1 MQTFID
7 YFTNYPK
14 YTITLII
21 SLIVSAFIIALIVF
35 FYKKRKSVISNDTA
49 KKTENTENNSLKQ
62 GFIEENNNFT
72 EVIETNINNHEKE
85 SDIAQFEET
94 TIKSEEPVVTE
105 VEFLKNNELIDNIED
120 CLSQNS
126 VSNNSINTKA
136 EIEDNSVQQ
145 NVKYAGK
152 WVIFEF
158 DGRFYADLKASNG
171 EIMLRTE
178 SYTTLSG
185 IKSGIDTLKKNIE
198 LENYAIS
205 LDKNGNFVFKIF
217 STAKRLLCVGEGYS
231 TREQCEKA
239 FASVRRFSK
248 TATIT
253 IENKN

>member
-1 MQTFID
+1 MQMFID

-21 SLIVSAFIIALIVF
+21 SLIVSTFIIALIVF
-35 FYKKRKSVISNDTA
+35 FYKKRKSVISNDTT
-49 KKTENTENNSLKQ
+49 KKTENTAIKQ
-62 GFIEENNNFT
+62 EFIEEHSSFT
-72 EVIETNINNHEKE
+72 EVIKDSVRGQEKE
-85 SDIAQFEET
+85 SEIVPFEET
-94 TIKSEEPVVTE
+94 TVKAEESVKVK
-105 VEFLKNNELIDNIED
+105 VEFSQNNKLTDNIENR
-120 CLSQNS
+120 LLQN
-126 VSNNSINTKA
+126 NANDNSINIKVETDA
-136 EIEDNSVQQ
+136 NLVQQ
-145 NVKYAGK
+145 NLKYAGK

-158 DGRFYADLKASNG
+158 DGSFYADLKASNG

-239 FASVRRFSK
+239 FASAKRFSK
-248 TATIT
+248 TAI
-253 IENKN
+253 IVVAKQNWIS